1 MPNQPRTP
9 ARAVRVEDDLWRAAQ
24 RQAADRGETVSD
36 VIRRAL
42 ERYVRQRERR
52 LVRSSDT

>member
-9 ARAVRVEDDLWRAAQ
+9 ARAVRVEDGLWQAAQ
-24 RQAADRGETVSD
+24 QQAEQRGETVSD

-42 ERYVRQRERR
+42 QRYIRQNRKRANG
-52 LVRSSDT
+52 